1 MKRFRKVIALSIAL
15 TVGCVLTVPPV
26 TGTLESYA
34 TSKVRISK
42 KNAIV
47 TVGKTLRLK
56 VKGTKKKVRWTS
68 SKRKVATVTSSGLVY
83 ANRVGT
89 ATITARTKNG
99 SARCKVTVKA
109 APDAVGSR
117 TNPADPRNGVTI
129 KKSFG
134 TMYFKLNVVL
144 RGEDAINKLKAM
156 GEWSEYDQETYKQDH
171 PGTTLT
177 LFIYYVKA
185 VDGYDK
191 LPLTGYGIIS
201 PGSLYDGACKR
212 SINSIDET
220 GLYNA
225 YESKDRSNLKLY
237 HGAGSDMY
245 MALYVPNKIREFS
258 NELYDSELESYWIK
272 YTF

>member
-1 MKRFRKVIALSIAL
+1 MKRFRKIIALSIVLA
-15 TVGCVLTVPPV
+15 VGCVLTVLP
-26 TGTLESYA
+26 TKGAWESHA
-34 TSKVRISK
+34 ASKARISK
-42 KNAIV
+42 KTATV

-56 VKGTKKKVRWTS
+56 VRGTKKKVRWTS
-68 SKRKVATVTSSGLVY
+68 SKRSVATVTSSGLVY

-89 ATITARTKNG
+89 ATIKARTKNG

-129 KKSFG
+129 KQLFG
-134 TMYFKLNVVL
+134 TMHFRLNVVL

-156 GEWSEYDQETYKQDH
+156 GEWSEDEQETYKYWH

-185 VDGYDK
+185 VDGYNKISLD
-191 LPLTGYGIIS
+191 GYDIIN
-201 PGSLYDGACKR
+201 PTDLCDGACKR
-212 SINSIDET
+212 AINSIDGK

-225 YESKDRSNLKLY
+225 YESKDISNLKLY

-245 MALYVPNKIREFS
+245 MALYVPNNIREFS
-258 NELYDSELESYWIK
+258 NKLYTSKVEPYWIK

>member
-15 TVGCVLTVPPV
+15 TVGCVLTVPPA

-34 TSKVRISK
+34 ASKVRISK

-68 SKRKVATVTSSGLVY
+68 SKRRVATVTSSGLVY

-129 KKSFG
+129 KNSFG

-156 GEWSEYDQETYKQDH
+156 GEWSEYDQDIYDNEYS
-171 PGTTLT
+171 GTVLT
-177 LFIYYVKA
+177 LLIYDVKA
-185 VDGYDK
+185 VSGYNVYSLNGYD
-191 LPLTGYGIIS
+191 IIN
-201 PGSLYDGACKR
+201 PVY
-212 SINSIDET
+212 
-220 GLYNA
+220 LYNA
-225 YESKDRSNLKLY
+225 ACNAKISSVDTKLFHNTYDTKDFFSLELY

-245 MALYVPNKIREFS
+245 IAMYLPRNINAFTNKI
-258 NELYDSELESYWIK
+258 YDRTKAHWIK